1 MIVLEQRFMERLPT
15 LLAENNRLL
24 RELIDILKEKNNGEQ
39 SKG

>member
-1 MIVLEQRFMERLPT
+1 MERLPT

>member
-1 MIVLEQRFMERLPT
+1 MERLPT
-15 LLAENNRLL
+15 LFAENNRLL